1 MPPVKQQ
8 SSNNPAKPLTPIA
21 SETTRTQL
29 TIEAVQY
36 AGGYVAMKLVNA
48 VEYVESLSNMGCSG
62 QESSFHEYAM
72 EWITSIDRGGLFY
85 MSDTT
90 LNFFKAIEIKTQE
103 LIPQHLSARSHQ
115 QLSKNDM
122 LKCITQAGGVCQP
135 LIYLVMMLQLSF

>member
-1 MPPVKQQ
+1 
-8 SSNNPAKPLTPIA
+8 
-21 SETTRTQL
+21 
-29 TIEAVQY
+29 
-36 AGGYVAMKLVNA
+36 MKLLKKYKKLSSVNA

-103 LIPQHLSARSHQ
+103 LSIYLQEVTNNSARMTCLNASR
-115 QLSKNDM
+115 KT
-122 LKCITQAGGVCQP
+122 IAGGVC
-135 LIYLVMMLQLSF
+135 